1 MAGLTDADLDAIERR
16 AAAASAAP
24 WEPFIFSDRNLNDGD
39 FIRIGALDDSQPD
52 MYVSHDRG
60 GVDVLVP
67 WQDIEI
73 IAHARQDVPALVSEV
88 RRLRAAAQR
97 SGD

>member
-1 MAGLTDADLDAIERR
+1 
-16 AAAASAAP
+16 
-24 WEPFIFSDRNLNDGD
+24 
-39 FIRIGALDDSQPD
+39 

-67 WQDIEI
+67 WQDIEF